1 MPKKDRMKKALIII
15 NVSKDE
21 SMTLAQEIAAYITKI
36 GVQHEFLS
44 FDGFVDNTD
53 FKGFD
58 FVISLGGD
66 GTVLYAARNA
76 SKYGLPVFPVNLG
89 EFGFIAS
96 VQPEDWQKELKVF
109 MDGKALFEKRSMLKI
124 DVLREGKKVYSSL
137 SLNDAVISA
146 ERGVSTIMLS
156 VKRNSLPLCR
166 LKADGLIVATPT
178 GSTAY
183 SAAAGGPIVSPEV
196 EAFVLTPLNSFSLSS
211 RPIVLS
217 PDSKLEISIEK
228 SRIKGIC
235 LTVDGQE
242 PFALNYGDI
251 ITIVMNKKKALLV
264 AGSEEKFYN
273 ALRSKLNWSGVPHA

>member
-1 MPKKDRMKKALIII
+1 MKKALIII

-21 SMTLAQEIAAYITKI
+21 SMTLAKEIASYLKKKDVAYD
-36 GVQHEFLS
+36 FLS

-53 FKGFD
+53 FKDYD

-66 GTVLYAARNA
+66 GTVLYAARNS

-96 VQPEDWQKELKVF
+96 VQPEDWQKELKLF
-109 MDGKALFEKRSMLKI
+109 MDGKAVFEKRSMLKVEVI
-124 DVLREGKKVYSSL
+124 RNGKRVYSSL

-166 LKADGLIVATPT
+166 LKADGLILATPT

-196 EAFVLTPLNSFSLSS
+196 EAFVLTPLNPFSLSS

-217 PDSKLEISIEK
+217 PDSNLEITVEK

-242 PFALNYGDI
+242 PFGIQFGDI
-251 ITIVMNKKKALLV
+251 ISVVLNKKKAKLV

>member
-1 MPKKDRMKKALIII
+1 MSKALIII

-21 SMTLAQEIAAYITKI
+21 SMTLAKEIAAYLKKKD
-36 GVQHEFLS
+36 VAYDFLS

-53 FKGFD
+53 FKGYD

-96 VQPEDWQKELKVF
+96 VQPEDWQKELKLF
-109 MDGKALFEKRSMLKI
+109 MNGKAIFEKRSMLK
-124 DVLREGKKVYSSL
+124 VEVRRNGKKVYSSL

-166 LKADGLIVATPT
+166 LKADGLILATPT

-217 PDSKLEISIEK
+217 PDSNLEITVEK

-242 PFALNYGDI
+242 PFGIQTGDI
-251 ITIVMNKKKALLV
+251 ISVILNKKKAKLV

>member
-1 MPKKDRMKKALIII
+1 MKKALIII

-21 SMTLAQEIAAYITKI
+21 SMALAQEIARYLQKKGIEC
-36 GVQHEFLS
+36 VFLS
-44 FDGFVDNTD
+44 FDGFVDNCD

-96 VQPEDWQKELKVF
+96 VQPEEWQKELKAF
-109 MDGKALFEKRSMLKI
+109 LDGKSVFEKRSMLKV
-124 DVLREGKKVYSSL
+124 DVLRDGKKVYSSL
-137 SLNDAVISA
+137 SLNDAVISTQ
-146 ERGVSTIMLS
+146 RGVSTVMLS
-156 VKRNSLPLCR
+156 VKRNSLPLCE
-166 LKADGLIVATPT
+166 LKADGLILSTPT

-183 SAAAGGPIVSPEV
+183 SAAAGGPIVSPDL

-211 RPIVLS
+211 RPVVLS
-217 PDSKLEISIEK
+217 PDSILEVTFEK
-228 SRIKGIC
+228 SRAKDVFI
-235 LTVDGQE
+235 TVDGQE
-242 PFALNYGDI
+242 PFPLKGGDV
-251 ITIVMNKKKALLV
+251 ITVVLNKKKAKLV
-264 AGSEEKFYN
+264 AGSAEKFYN

>member
-1 MPKKDRMKKALIII
+1 MKKALIII

-21 SMTLAQEIAAYITKI
+21 SMTLAKEIASYLKKKDVAYD
-36 GVQHEFLS
+36 FLS

-53 FKGFD
+53 FKGYD

-66 GTVLYAARNA
+66 GTVLYAARNS

-96 VQPEDWQKELKVF
+96 VQPEDWQKELKLF
-109 MDGKALFEKRSMLKI
+109 MDGKAVFEKRSMLKVEVI
-124 DVLREGKKVYSSL
+124 RNGKRVYSSL

-166 LKADGLIVATPT
+166 LKADGLILATPT

-196 EAFVLTPLNSFSLSS
+196 EAFVLTPLNPFSLSS

-217 PDSKLEISIEK
+217 PDSNLEITVEK

-242 PFALNYGDI
+242 PFGIQFGDI
-251 ITIVMNKKKALLV
+251 ISVVLNKKKAKLV

-273 ALRSKLNWSGVPHA
+273 ALRSKLNWSGEPHA

>member
-1 MPKKDRMKKALIII
+1 MKKALIII

-21 SMTLAQEIAAYITKI
+21 SMTLAKEIAAYLTKK
-36 GVQHEFLS
+36 GVASDFFS

-53 FKGFD
+53 FKGYD

-76 SKYGLPVFPVNLG
+76 SKYGIPVFPVNLG

-96 VQPEDWQKELKVF
+96 VQPDEWQKELKNF
-109 MDGKALFEKRSMLKI
+109 LDGKAVFEKRSMLKVTVI
-124 DVLREGKKVYSSL
+124 RDGKNVYSSL

-146 ERGVSTIMLS
+146 TRGVSTIMLS
-156 VKRNSLPLCR
+156 VKRNDLPLCR
-166 LKADGLIVATPT
+166 LKADGLILSTPT

-183 SAAAGGPIVSPEV
+183 SAAAGGPIVSPDL

-211 RPIVLS
+211 RPVVLS
-217 PDSKLEISIEK
+217 PDSILEVLIEKGRTKEIS
-228 SRIKGIC
+228 

-242 PFALNYGDI
+242 PFSLKFGDEVFVNLNRR
-251 ITIVMNKKKALLV
+251 KAKLV
-264 AGSEEKFYN
+264 AGSAEKFYN

>member
-1 MPKKDRMKKALIII
+1 MNKALIII

-21 SMTLAQEIAAYITKI
+21 SMTLAREIAAFLKKNEIAYD
-36 GVQHEFLS
+36 FLS

-53 FKGFD
+53 FKGYD

-96 VQPEDWQKELKVF
+96 VQPEEWLKELKLF
-109 MDGKALFEKRSMLKI
+109 LDGKSVFEKRSMLK
-124 DVLREGKKVYSSL
+124 VAVRREGKKIYESL

-217 PDSKLEISIEK
+217 PDSNLEITVEK

-242 PFALNYGDI
+242 PVEIKCGDVI
-251 ITIVMNKKKALLV
+251 SVILNKKKAKLV

>member
-1 MPKKDRMKKALIII
+1 MKKALIII
-15 NVSKDE
+15 NVTKDE
-21 SMTLAQEIAAYITKI
+21 SMTLAKEIASYLKKKDVAYD
-36 GVQHEFLS
+36 FLS

-53 FKGFD
+53 FKGYD

-66 GTVLYAARNA
+66 GTVLYAARNS

-96 VQPEDWQKELKVF
+96 VQPEDWQKELKLF
-109 MDGKALFEKRSMLKI
+109 MDGKAVFEKRSMLK
-124 DVLREGKKVYSSL
+124 VEVRRNGKRVYSSL

-166 LKADGLIVATPT
+166 LKADGLILATPT

-196 EAFVLTPLNSFSLSS
+196 EAFVLTPLNPFSLSS

-217 PDSKLEISIEK
+217 PDSNLEIAVEK

-242 PFALNYGDI
+242 PFGIQFGDI
-251 ITIVMNKKKALLV
+251 ISVVLNKKKAKLV

>member
-1 MPKKDRMKKALIII
+1 MKKALIII

-21 SMTLAQEIAAYITKI
+21 SMTLAKEIASYLKKKDVACD
-36 GVQHEFLS
+36 FLS

-53 FKGFD
+53 FKGYD

-66 GTVLYAARNA
+66 GTVLYAARNS

-96 VQPEDWQKELKVF
+96 VQPEDWQKELKLF
-109 MDGKALFEKRSMLKI
+109 MDGKAVFEKRSMLKVEVI
-124 DVLREGKKVYSSL
+124 RNGKRVYSSL

-166 LKADGLIVATPT
+166 LKADGLILATPT

-196 EAFVLTPLNSFSLSS
+196 EAFVLTPLNPFSLSS

-217 PDSKLEISIEK
+217 PDSNLEITVEK

-242 PFALNYGDI
+242 PFGIQFGDI
-251 ITIVMNKKKALLV
+251 ISVVLNKKKAKLV

>member
-1 MPKKDRMKKALIII
+1 MKKALLII

-21 SMTLAQEIAAYITKI
+21 SMTLASEIAAYLKKKGLQT
-36 GVQHEFLS
+36 EYFS

-53 FKGFD
+53 FKGYD

-76 SKYGLPVFPVNLG
+76 SKYGIPVFPVNLG

-96 VQPEDWQKELKVF
+96 VQPDEWKKELNTFLEGNAV
-109 MDGKALFEKRSMLKI
+109 FEKRSMLK
-124 DVLREGKKVYSSL
+124 VQVFREGKNVYSSL

-146 ERGVSTIMLS
+146 TRGVATIMLS
-156 VKRNSLPLCR
+156 VKRNDLPLCR
-166 LKADGLIVATPT
+166 LKADGLILSTPT

-183 SAAAGGPIVSPEV
+183 SAAAGGPIVSPDL

-211 RPIVLS
+211 RPVVLS
-217 PDSKLEISIEK
+217 PDSKLEVTVEK
-228 SRIKGIC
+228 CRARDINIA
-235 LTVDGQE
+235 VDGQE
-242 PFALNYGDI
+242 PFPLKLGDEI
-251 ITIVMNKKKALLV
+251 LVVMNKKKAKLV
-264 AGSEEKFYN
+264 AGSAEKFYN

>member
-1 MPKKDRMKKALIII
+1 MKKALIII

-21 SMTLAQEIAAYITKI
+21 SMTLAQEIARYLQKKGIKA
-36 GVQHEFLS
+36 EFLS
-44 FDGFVDNTD
+44 FDGFVDNCD

-96 VQPEDWQKELKVF
+96 VQPEDWQKELKIF
-109 MDGKALFEKRSMLKI
+109 LDGKSVFEKRSMLKVE
-124 DVLREGKKVYSSL
+124 VLRGGKRVYSSL

-146 ERGVSTIMLS
+146 PRGVSTITLS

-166 LKADGLIVATPT
+166 LKADGLILSTPT

-211 RPIVLS
+211 RPLVLS
-217 PDSKLEISIEK
+217 PDSKLEIEVEK

-242 PFALNYGDI
+242 PFALSYGDYI
-251 ITIVMNKKKALLV
+251 SVSLNKKKALLV
-264 AGSEEKFYN
+264 AGSAEKFYN

>member
-1 MPKKDRMKKALIII
+1 MKKALIII

-21 SMTLAQEIAAYITKI
+21 SMTLAKEIASYLKKKDVAYD
-36 GVQHEFLS
+36 FLS

-53 FKGFD
+53 FKGYD

-66 GTVLYAARNA
+66 GTVLYAARNS

-96 VQPEDWQKELKVF
+96 VQPEDWQKELKLF
-109 MDGKALFEKRSMLKI
+109 MDGKAVFEKRSMLKVEVI
-124 DVLREGKKVYSSL
+124 RNGKRVYSSL

-166 LKADGLIVATPT
+166 LKADGLILATPT

-183 SAAAGGPIVSPEV
+183 SAAAEGPIVSPEV
-196 EAFVLTPLNSFSLSS
+196 EAFVLTPLNPFSLSS

-217 PDSKLEISIEK
+217 PDSNLEITVEK

-242 PFALNYGDI
+242 PFGIQFGDI
-251 ITIVMNKKKALLV
+251 ISVVLNKKKAKLV

>member
-1 MPKKDRMKKALIII
+1 MKKALIII

-21 SMTLAQEIAAYITKI
+21 SMTLAKEIASYLKKKDVAYD
-36 GVQHEFLS
+36 FLS

-53 FKGFD
+53 FKGYD

-66 GTVLYAARNA
+66 GTVLYAARNS

-96 VQPEDWQKELKVF
+96 VQPEDWQKELKLF
-109 MDGKALFEKRSMLKI
+109 MDGKAVFEKRSMLKVEVI
-124 DVLREGKKVYSSL
+124 RNGKRVYSSL

-166 LKADGLIVATPT
+166 LKADGLILATPT

-196 EAFVLTPLNSFSLSS
+196 EAFVLTPLNPFSLSS

-217 PDSKLEISIEK
+217 PDSNLEIAVEK
-228 SRIKGIC
+228 SRIKGVC

-242 PFALNYGDI
+242 PFGIQFGDI
-251 ITIVMNKKKALLV
+251 ISVVLNKKKAKLV

>member
-1 MPKKDRMKKALIII
+1 MKKALIII

-21 SMTLAQEIAAYITKI
+21 SMSLAQEIAAYLSKK

-53 FKGFD
+53 FKGYD
-58 FVISLGGD
+58 FVITLGGD
-66 GTVLYAARNA
+66 GTVLYGARNA
-76 SKYGLPVFPVNLG
+76 SKYGIPVFPVNLG

-96 VQPEDWQKELKVF
+96 VQPEDWQKELKIF
-109 MDGKALFEKRSMLKI
+109 LNGKAVFENRSMLK
-124 DVLREGKKVYSSL
+124 VEVWRNEKKVYSSL
-137 SLNDAVISA
+137 SLNDAVISG

-156 VKRNSLPLCR
+156 VKRNYLPLCR
-166 LKADGLIVATPT
+166 LKADGLIVSTPT

-217 PDSKLEISIEK
+217 PDSKLAITIEK
-228 SRIKGIC
+228 SRVKGIC

-242 PFALNYGDI
+242 PFALQSNDI
-251 ITIVMNKKKALLV
+251 ICVVLNKKKAKLV
-264 AGSEEKFYN
+264 AGSAEKFYN

>member
-1 MPKKDRMKKALIII
+1 MKTALIII

-21 SMTLAQEIAAYITKI
+21 SMTLAQEIARYLQKKGIKA
-36 GVQHEFLS
+36 EFLS
-44 FDGFVDNTD
+44 FDGFVDNCD

-96 VQPEDWQKELKVF
+96 VQPEDWQKELKAF
-109 MDGKALFEKRSMLKI
+109 LDGKAVFEKRSMLKVE
-124 DVLREGKKVYSSL
+124 VLRDGKKVYTSL
-137 SLNDAVISA
+137 SLNDAVISTQ
-146 ERGVSTIMLS
+146 RGVSTVMLS
-156 VKRNSLPLCR
+156 VKRNTLPLCR
-166 LKADGLIVATPT
+166 LKADGLILSTPT

-183 SAAAGGPIVSPEV
+183 SAAAGGPIVSPEL

-211 RPIVLS
+211 RPMVLS
-217 PDSKLEISIEK
+217 PDSVLEVCVEK
-228 SRIKGIC
+228 SRAKDIF

-242 PFALNYGDI
+242 PFALKGGDI
-251 ITIVMNKKKALLV
+251 ISVVLNKKKAQLV
-264 AGSEEKFYN
+264 AGSAEKFYN

>member
-1 MPKKDRMKKALIII
+1 MKKALIII
-15 NVSKDE
+15 NVTKDE
-21 SMTLAQEIAAYITKI
+21 SMTLAKEIAAWLTKK
-36 GVQHEFLS
+36 GVDHDFLS

-53 FKGFD
+53 FKGYD
-58 FVISLGGD
+58 FVVSLGGD

-96 VQPEDWQKELKVF
+96 VQPEEWQKELKLF
-109 MDGKALFEKRSMLKI
+109 LDGKSVFEKRSMLKVE
-124 DVLREGKKVYSSL
+124 VLRDGKKVYTSL

-166 LKADGLIVATPT
+166 LKADGLILATPT

-211 RPIVLS
+211 RPLVLS
-217 PDSKLEISIEK
+217 PDSKLEISVEK

-242 PFALNYGDI
+242 PFALAYGD
-251 ITIVMNKKKALLV
+251 TICVSLNKKKAQLV
-264 AGSEEKFYN
+264 AVSAEKFYN

>member
-1 MPKKDRMKKALIII
+1 MKKALIII
-15 NVSKDE
+15 NVTKDE
-21 SMTLAQEIAAYITKI
+21 SMTLAKEIASYLKKKDVAYD
-36 GVQHEFLS
+36 FLS

-53 FKGFD
+53 FKGYD

-66 GTVLYAARNA
+66 GTVLYAARNS
-76 SKYGLPVFPVNLG
+76 SKYGLPIFPVNLG

-96 VQPEDWQKELKVF
+96 VQPEDWQKELKLF
-109 MDGKALFEKRSMLKI
+109 MDGKAVFEKRSMLKVEVI
-124 DVLREGKKVYSSL
+124 RNGKRVYSSL

-166 LKADGLIVATPT
+166 LKADGLILATPT

-196 EAFVLTPLNSFSLSS
+196 EAFVLTPLNPFSLSS

-217 PDSKLEISIEK
+217 PDSNLEITVEK

-242 PFALNYGDI
+242 PFGIQFGDI
-251 ITIVMNKKKALLV
+251 ISVVLNKKKAKLV

>member
-1 MPKKDRMKKALIII
+1 MSKALLII

-21 SMTLAQEIAAYITKI
+21 SMTLAQEIARYLQKKGIKA
-36 GVQHEFLS
+36 EFLS

-124 DVLREGKKVYSSL
+124 DVLRDGKKVYSSL
-137 SLNDAVISA
+137 SLNDAVVSA

-156 VKRNSLPLCR
+156 IKRNSLPLCR

-251 ITIVMNKKKALLV
+251 ITIAMNKKKALLV

>member
-1 MPKKDRMKKALIII
+1 MNKALIII

-21 SMTLAQEIAAYITKI
+21 SMTLAREIAAFLKKNGIAYD
-36 GVQHEFLS
+36 FLS

-53 FKGFD
+53 LKGYD

-96 VQPEDWQKELKVF
+96 VQPDEWLKELKLF
-109 MDGKALFEKRSMLKI
+109 LDGKSVFEKRSMLKVEVKR
-124 DVLREGKKVYSSL
+124 DGKKIYNSL

-217 PDSKLEISIEK
+217 PDSNLEITVEK

-242 PFALNYGDI
+242 PFPLKSSDVI
-251 ITIVMNKKKALLV
+251 SVVLNKKKAKLV

>member
-1 MPKKDRMKKALIII
+1 MNKALIII

-21 SMTLAQEIAAYITKI
+21 SMTLAKEIAAYLKKKD
-36 GVQHEFLS
+36 VAYDFLS

-53 FKGFD
+53 FKGYD

-96 VQPEDWQKELKVF
+96 VQPEDWQKELKLF
-109 MDGKALFEKRSMLKI
+109 MDGKAIFEKRSMLK
-124 DVLREGKKVYSSL
+124 VEVRRNGKKIYSSL

-166 LKADGLIVATPT
+166 LKADGLILATPT

-217 PDSKLEISIEK
+217 PDSNLEITVEK

-242 PFALNYGDI
+242 PFGIQTGDI
-251 ITIVMNKKKALLV
+251 ISVILNKKKAKLV

>member
-1 MPKKDRMKKALIII
+1 MKKALIII

-21 SMTLAQEIAAYITKI
+21 SMTLAQEIARYLKSKGI
-36 GVQHEFLS
+36 HSEFLS

-58 FVISLGGD
+58 FVVSLGGD

-76 SKYGLPVFPVNLG
+76 SKYGIPVFPVNLG

-96 VQPEDWQKELKVF
+96 VQPDEWQKELKNF
-109 MDGKALFEKRSMLKI
+109 LDGKAVFEKRSLLKV
-124 DVLREGKKVYSSL
+124 DVSRKGKRVYSSL
-137 SLNDAVISA
+137 SLNDAVISV
-146 ERGVSTIMLS
+146 ERGVSTTMLS
-156 VKRNSLPLCR
+156 VMRNDLPLCR
-166 LKADGLIVATPT
+166 LKADGLILSTPT

-183 SAAAGGPIVSPEV
+183 SAAAGGPILSPEL

-217 PDSKLEISIEK
+217 PDSKLKIKIEK
-228 SRIKGIC
+228 SRSRGIC

-242 PFALNYGDI
+242 PFSLSSDDEI
-251 ITIVMNKKKALLV
+251 SVSMNKKKVILV
-264 AGSEEKFYN
+264 AGSAEKFYN

>member
-1 MPKKDRMKKALIII
+1 MNKALIII

-21 SMTLAQEIAAYITKI
+21 SMTLAKEIAAYLSKK
-36 GVQHEFLS
+36 GVAADFFS

-53 FKGFD
+53 FKGYD

-96 VQPEDWQKELKVF
+96 VQPEEWQKELKNF
-109 MDGKALFEKRSMLKI
+109 MAGKAVFEKRSMLKI
-124 DVLREGKKVYSSL
+124 EVHRNGKKVYSSL

-156 VKRNSLPLCR
+156 VKRNALPLCR

-217 PDSKLEISIEK
+217 PDSKLEITVEK

-242 PFALNYGDI
+242 PFAIEYGDI
-251 ITIVMNKKKALLV
+251 ITIIMNKKKAKLV

>member
-1 MPKKDRMKKALIII
+1 MNKALIII

-21 SMTLAQEIAAYITKI
+21 SMTLAKEIAAYLSKK
-36 GVQHEFLS
+36 GVAADFFS

-53 FKGFD
+53 FKGYD

-96 VQPEDWQKELKVF
+96 VEPAEWQKELKALL
-109 MDGKALFEKRSMLKI
+109 DGKAVFEKRSMLKVE
-124 DVLREGKKVYSSL
+124 VLRGGKKVYSSL

-146 ERGVSTIMLS
+146 SRGVSTIMLS
-156 VKRNSLPLCR
+156 VKRNNLPLCR
-166 LKADGLIVATPT
+166 LKADGLILSTPT

-183 SAAAGGPIVSPEV
+183 SAAAGGPIVSPEL
-196 EAFVLTPLNSFSLSS
+196 EAFVLTPLNAFSLSS
-211 RPIVLS
+211 RPVVLS
-217 PDSKLEISIEK
+217 PDSVLEVIIEK
-228 SRIKGIC
+228 CRAKNIC
-235 LTVDGQE
+235 ITVDGQE
-242 PFALNYGDI
+242 PFSLTSGDVI
-251 ITIVMNKKKALLV
+251 SVVLNKKKVKLV
-264 AGSEEKFYN
+264 AGSAEKFYT

>member
-1 MPKKDRMKKALIII
+1 MKKALIII

-21 SMTLAQEIAAYITKI
+21 SMTLAKEIASYLKKKDVAYD
-36 GVQHEFLS
+36 FLS

-53 FKGFD
+53 FKGYD

-96 VQPEDWQKELKVF
+96 VQPEDWQKELKLF
-109 MDGKALFEKRSMLKI
+109 MDGKAVFEKRSMLK
-124 DVLREGKKVYSSL
+124 VEVRRNGKRVYSSL

-166 LKADGLIVATPT
+166 LKADGLILATPT

-217 PDSKLEISIEK
+217 PDSNLEITVEK

-242 PFALNYGDI
+242 PFVSQGGDI
-251 ITIVMNKKKALLV
+251 ISVVLNKKKAKLV

>member
-1 MPKKDRMKKALIII
+1 MKKALLII

-21 SMTLAQEIAAYITKI
+21 SMTLAQEIAEYLSKKGID
-36 GVQHEFLS
+36 HDFLS

-53 FKGFD
+53 FKGYD

-96 VQPEDWQKELKVF
+96 VQPGDWKKELKSF
-109 MDGKALFEKRSMLKI
+109 LDGKASFEKRSMLK
-124 DVLREGKKVYSSL
+124 VEVFREGKKVYSSL
-137 SLNDAVISA
+137 SLNDAVISTQ
-146 ERGVSTIMLS
+146 RCVSTVMLS
-156 VKRNSLPLCR
+156 VKRNSLPLCN
-166 LKADGLIVATPT
+166 LKADGLILATPT

-183 SAAAGGPIVSPEV
+183 SAAAGGPIVSPDL

-217 PDSKLEISIEK
+217 PDSKLEITVEK

-242 PFALNYGDI
+242 PFAIEYGDI
-251 ITIVMNKKKALLV
+251 ITIIMNKKKAKLV

>member
-1 MPKKDRMKKALIII
+1 MKKALLII

-21 SMTLAQEIAAYITKI
+21 SMTLAQEIARYLQKKGIKA
-36 GVQHEFLS
+36 EFLS

-96 VQPEDWQKELKVF
+96 VQPDEWQKELKVF
-109 MDGKALFEKRSMLKI
+109 LDGKAVFEKRSMLKVE
-124 DVLREGKKVYSSL
+124 VLRGGKKVYSSL

-166 LKADGLIVATPT
+166 LKADGLIAATPT

-251 ITIVMNKKKALLV
+251 ITICMNKKKALLV

>member
-1 MPKKDRMKKALIII
+1 MNKALIII

-21 SMTLAQEIAAYITKI
+21 SMTLAREIAAFLKKNEIAYD
-36 GVQHEFLS
+36 FLS

-53 FKGFD
+53 FKGYD

-96 VQPEDWQKELKVF
+96 VQPEEWLKELKLF
-109 MDGKALFEKRSMLKI
+109 LDGKSVFEKRSMLK
-124 DVLREGKKVYSSL
+124 VEVRREGKKIYESL

-217 PDSKLEISIEK
+217 PDSNLEITVEK

-242 PFALNYGDI
+242 PVEIKCGDVI
-251 ITIVMNKKKALLV
+251 SVILNKKKAKLV

>member
-1 MPKKDRMKKALIII
+1 MKKALIII

-21 SMTLAQEIAAYITKI
+21 SMTLAQEISQYLKTKGI
-36 GVQHEFLS
+36 VSEFLS

-58 FVISLGGD
+58 FVVSLGGD

-76 SKYGLPVFPVNLG
+76 SKYGIPVFPVNLG

-96 VQPEDWQKELKVF
+96 VQPDEWQKELKTF
-109 MDGKALFEKRSMLKI
+109 LEGKAIYEKRSLLKVEVI
-124 DVLREGKKVYSSL
+124 RAGKKVYSSL
-137 SLNDAVISA
+137 SLNDAVVSA
-146 ERGVSTIMLS
+146 ERGVSTTMLS
-156 VKRNSLPLCR
+156 VKRNDLPLCR
-166 LKADGLIVATPT
+166 LKADGLILSTPT

-183 SAAAGGPIVSPEV
+183 SAAAGGPILSPEL

-217 PDSKLEISIEK
+217 PDSKLEITIEK
-228 SRIKGIC
+228 SRSRGIC

-242 PFALNYGDI
+242 PFSLSSDDI
-251 ITIVMNKKKALLV
+251 ISVCMNKKKILLV
-264 AGSEEKFYN
+264 AGTAEKFYN

>member
-1 MPKKDRMKKALIII
+1 MNKALIII

-21 SMTLAQEIAAYITKI
+21 SMTLAQEIAAYLEKKGI
-36 GVQHEFLS
+36 QHDFLS

-53 FKGFD
+53 FKGYD

-96 VQPEDWQKELKVF
+96 VQPEDWKSEIKAFL
-109 MDGKALFEKRSMLKI
+109 DGKSSYEKRSMLKVE
-124 DVLREGKKVYSSL
+124 VLRGGKKVYSSL
-137 SLNDAVISA
+137 SLNDAVISTQ
-146 ERGVSTIMLS
+146 RGLSTVMLS

-166 LKADGLIVATPT
+166 LKADGLILSTPT

-183 SAAAGGPIVSPEV
+183 SAAAGGPIVSPDL

-211 RPIVLS
+211 RPVVLS
-217 PDSKLEISIEK
+217 PDSVLEVTVEK
-228 SRIKGIC
+228 SRAKDIFF
-235 LTVDGQE
+235 TVDGQE
-242 PFALNYGDI
+242 PFPIQCGDI
-251 ITIVMNKKKALLV
+251 ISVVLNKKKAILV
-264 AGSEEKFYN
+264 AGSAEKFYN

>member
-1 MPKKDRMKKALIII
+1 MKKALIII

-21 SMTLAQEIAAYITKI
+21 SMTLAKEIASYLKKKDVAYD
-36 GVQHEFLS
+36 FLS

-53 FKGFD
+53 FKGYD

-66 GTVLYAARNA
+66 GTVLYAARNS

-96 VQPEDWQKELKVF
+96 VQPEDWQKELKLF
-109 MDGKALFEKRSMLKI
+109 MDGKTVFEKRSMLKVEVI
-124 DVLREGKKVYSSL
+124 RNGKRVYSSL

-166 LKADGLIVATPT
+166 LKADGLILATPT

-196 EAFVLTPLNSFSLSS
+196 EAFVLTPLNPFSLSS

-217 PDSKLEISIEK
+217 PDSNLEITVEK

-242 PFALNYGDI
+242 PFGIQFGDI
-251 ITIVMNKKKALLV
+251 ISVVLNKKKAKLV